1 MSNGEFQFLLMPTA
15 FYLPYRQQKL
25 CDYVC
30 DLLLE
35 ESNVQP
41 VSSPVTPSDPSS
53 LALLAANMIP
63 FQPEPASPESASNTI
78 RVEQMFNLP
87 NVLTLGRILM
97 IPVYVGFFSTPTA
110 SRSIAAAAVFGLAA
124 FTDLLDGY
132 IARQRAQVTRIGRLF
147 DPIADKCLVIAGLV
161 LLVQF
166 QRVAAWLAIML
177 IVREL
182 AMTGVR
188 AAAASQGLVIAAGTL
203 GKYWWWLYST
213 NCQRSFRLRP
223 SAKSAER
230 A

>member
-1 MSNGEFQFLLMPTA
+1 
-15 FYLPYRQQKL
+15 
-25 CDYVC
+25 
-30 DLLLE
+30 
-35 ESNVQP
+35 
-41 VSSPVTPSDPSS
+41 
-53 LALLAANMIP
+53 
-63 FQPEPASPESASNTI
+63 
-78 RVEQMFNLP
+78 MFNLP

-203 GKYWWWLYST
+203 GKYKVVCQMTAIILLTLEGAFSLSIFPIITLHQTGTVALYAALAFS
-213 NCQRSFRLRP
+213 LI
-223 SAKSAER
+223 SAGQYMRDAWNELFKQGGTA
-230 A
+230 